1 MNFNS
6 DPKLKVLYLCQGARD
21 RENSVL
27 LGLQA
32 LSSLVV
38 RAVFRAD
45 SNSGYYGKGFS
56 VIEKVFER
64 LQMPIDCSNFN
75 KRARREFIKF
85 NPDVVFVIKGT
96 RIFPST
102 LKFFKKNKPSIKMVN
117 YTQDDMMGLHNQS
130 FYWRR
135 SLKMWDCL
143 FTTKSYNANK
153 DELPSLGVKRV
164 VFVDNAY
171 CEIFHNPMHAYSEK
185 VRDVIFIGSAEHE
198 RAQSLWY
205 LANSGVGIDVFGSM
219 WDKPEFQ
226 IYRNHNLRFY
236 NKELRGHDYSTA
248 ISSAKISLCFL
259 RKINRDLQT
268 VRSTEIPACGSVM
281 VAEWSPEHQYLFEN
295 NYEAVYFKSDEE
307 LVQKVKM
314 LLSDPSKIKQISEQ
328 GRKRCLSSG
337 YSYRERLEKMIN
349 IIREL

>member
-1 MNFNS
+1 MKFNS

-32 LSSLVV
+32 LQGLVV
-38 RAVFRAD
+38 RAVFRVE
-45 SNSGYYGKGFS
+45 NNPGYYGKGFS
-56 VIEKVFER
+56 MIEKIFER
-64 LQMPIDCSNFN
+64 LQIPIDYSHFN
-75 KRARREFIKF
+75 KRAQKEFIEF

-96 RIFPST
+96 RIYPST
-102 LKFFKKNKPSIKMVN
+102 LKFFKKIKPSIKLIN
-117 YTQDDMMGLHNQS
+117 YTQDDMMGRHNQS

-135 SLKMWDCL
+135 SLKMWDCV
-143 FTTKSYNANK
+143 FTTKSYNVGK
-153 DELPSLGVKRV
+153 CELPSLGVRRV

-171 CEIFHNPMHAYSEK
+171 CEVFHNPKYAYSEK

-198 RAQSLWY
+198 RAQSLRF
-205 LANSGVGIDVFGSM
+205 LANSGVCVDVFGSM

-226 IYRNHNLRFY
+226 IYRNHNLRFH
-236 NKELRGHDYSTA
+236 NKELRGHDYSRA

-259 RKINRDLQT
+259 RKLNRDLQT

-281 VAEWSPEHQYLFEN
+281 VAEWSEEHEYLFEN
-295 NYEAVYFKSDEE
+295 NHEAVYFKNDEE
-307 LVQKVKM
+307 LVEKVKS
-314 LLSDPSKIKQISEQ
+314 LLSDPSKIRQISEK
-328 GRKRCLSSG
+328 GRKRCLISG
-337 YSYRERLEKMIN
+337 YSYRERLENMIK